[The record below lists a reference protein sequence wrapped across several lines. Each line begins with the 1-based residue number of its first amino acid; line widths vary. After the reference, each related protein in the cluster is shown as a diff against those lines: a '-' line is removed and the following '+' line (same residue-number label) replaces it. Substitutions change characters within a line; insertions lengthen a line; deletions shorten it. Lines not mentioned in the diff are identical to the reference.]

1 MSERVC
7 HKCGFAYPSDQS
19 HCPHCGV
26 RFVNPV
32 LRACLIGCAVV
43 AGIAIL
49 LLGACFLILTQALNT
64 TNQQRVNPAPV
75 VHENPPLIRDN
86 PGAKLDPKSL
96 PTHPKAQ

>member
-1 MSERVC
+1 MNERVC
-7 HKCGFAYPSDQS
+7 HKCGFAHPSDQS

-32 LRACLIGCAVV
+32 LRACLIGGAVV

-49 LLGACFLILTQALNT
+49 LLGACFLIFVQVVNAA
-64 TNQQRVNPAPV
+64 NQQRVNPAPV

-96 PTHPKAQ
+96 PTHPKMQ